1 MATPTLKF
9 QAPTVPEDELFLKP
23 EPVVIYGM
31 ESGGGEVESVNGQ
44 TGAVVLN
51 ASDVGAVST
60 VNGQSGAVTLTA
72 SDVNAKPSSYAPAVA
87 DVTGLQSIIDDLTQ
101 RIEAL
106 ESAAG

>member
-31 ESGGGEVESVNGQ
+31 ESGGGEVDSVNGQ
-44 TGAVVLN
+44 TGTVVLS
-51 ASDVGAVST
+51 ASDVGAK
-60 VNGQSGAVTLTA
+60 
-72 SDVNAKPSSYAPAVA
+72 DESYTPAVA

-101 RIEAL
+101 RVEAL
-106 ESAAG
+106 ELAE

>member
-44 TGAVVLN
+44 TGAV
-51 ASDVGAVST
+51 
-60 VNGQSGAVTLTA
+60 TLTA
-72 SDVNAKPSSYAPAVA
+72 SDVNAKPSSYTPAVA
-87 DVTGLQSIIDDLTQ
+87 DVTGLQSIINDLTQ

-106 ESAAG
+106 ESAE